1 MKKIFI
7 IFLLQLLIAG
17 CTGNTSAAMKNDTV
31 PELDSAAELLPVT
44 TEVSVLDDERV
55 MKAFYEIDLLV
66 RNDDP
71 AFMADFCTAAALV
84 RIVSIDG
91 ADTWNASLNRNG
103 AAYTYGTLEVIEPLK
118 GDLHAGQTCIFTRTG
133 GLVTWEQ
140 YAAAQIPES
149 IEKQERLMNENGTPI
164 PEYVYEAAYNDILPE
179 EGKTYLAYFESN
191 ESAPVTGAYRMT
203 GFAGGLREYDETAD
217 LLFNNF
223 TSKWEQAGTVTETFK

>member
-1 MKKIFI
+1 MKKIYI
-7 IFLLQLLIAG
+7 IFLMQLLIAG
-17 CTGNTSAAMKNDTV
+17 CTGNTSGAMKNDTV
-31 PELDSAAELLPVT
+31 PEPDSYAEPLPVT
-44 TEVSVLDDERV
+44 AEVSVLDDERV

-71 AFMADFCTAAALV
+71 ASMADFCTSAALV
-84 RIVSIDG
+84 RIISIDG

-179 EGKTYLAYFESN
+179 EGKTYLAYFQSN
-191 ESAPVTGAYRMT
+191 ESVPVTGALRMT
-203 GFAGGLREYDETAD
+203 GFAGGLREYNENSG
-217 LLFNNF
+217 LLLNNF
-223 TSKWEQAGTVTETFK
+223 TGKWEPAGPVFDTFD